1 MFVNHRIAHTYI
13 WSKKKQMKKKT
24 FYYYVKSLHSWTE
37 CQRTLQEKGTTV
49 KWWPSDN
56 NNNNNKTSFL
66 SHLFPLASKRCWWL
80 SIVQHVHTQLAGV
93 RSSIG
98 RDRRPNSTPWM
109 KTFFFFFFF
118 NKETKKKGDLY
129 RLKRLVR
136 FRFQLGFHPNFFFG
150 FFFLNYCCIYFP
162 EQKGRISSS
171 FLPGASLSPFSTINT
186 FRKVKKKN
194 ISIGLEGMLG
204 GSFSYS

>member
-56 NNNNNKTSFL
+56 NNKTSFL

-98 RDRRPNSTPWM
+98 RDRSPTAPHEW
-109 KTFFFFFFF
+109 
-118 NKETKKKGDLY
+118 
-129 RLKRLVR
+129 KR
-136 FRFQLGFHPNFFFG
+136 F
-150 FFFLNYCCIYFP
+150 
-162 EQKGRISSS
+162 SSS
-171 FLPGASLSPFSTINT
+171 SSSTKRPKRRATFIAWSAWFDSVFNLVFIQTSSLASSSWTIVVYIFPSKRVGFLLLSYLVHLSPPSPPSTLSE
-186 FRKVKKKN
+186 R
-194 ISIGLEGMLG
+194 
-204 GSFSYS
+204 